1 MTYTEL
7 TAVCRNKFKGYTL
20 NQCHHAMRDIH
31 DTLQLH
37 PADMSN
43 PYVIKLYAELDAV
56 RDRRDALSKGER
68 EAVASRRTPST
79 TDES

>member
-37 PADMSN
+37 PADMGN
-43 PYVIKLYAELDAV
+43 PYVVKLYAELDAV
-56 RDRRDALSKGER
+56 RDRRDVLSKSER
-68 EAVASRRTPST
+68 EAVASRRAPST

>member
-37 PADMSN
+37 PADMGN
-43 PYVIKLYAELDAV
+43 QYVIKLYAELDAV

-68 EAVASRRTPST
+68 EAVASRRAPST

>member
-37 PADMSN
+37 PADMGN
-43 PYVIKLYAELDAV
+43 HYVIKLYAELDAV

-68 EAVASRRTPST
+68 EAVASRRAPST

>member
-43 PYVIKLYAELDAV
+43 PYVVKLYAELDAV

-68 EAVASRRTPST
+68 EAVASRRAPST